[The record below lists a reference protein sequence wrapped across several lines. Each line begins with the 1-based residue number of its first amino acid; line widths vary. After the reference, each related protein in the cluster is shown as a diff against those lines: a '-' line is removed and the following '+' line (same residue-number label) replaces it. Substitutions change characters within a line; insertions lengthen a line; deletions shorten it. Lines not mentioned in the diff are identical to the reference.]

1 MPRKARTVR
10 PRGDVDMI
18 RGLVDS
24 RIAAWVR
31 SVAGLLRIEH
41 GDLIEPGLRLV
52 KVILETGEIPRALT
66 DLLSKKDP
74 VALEELATL
83 LAYAKENHAIVA
95 GVTG

>member
-31 SVAGLLRIEH
+31 SVAGLLRVEH
-41 GDLIEPGLRLV
+41 GDLVEPGLRLV
-52 KVILETGEIPRALT
+52 KVIVDAGEVPPELAK
-66 DLLSKKDP
+66 LLKEKDP
-74 VALEELATL
+74 LALEELETL
-83 LAYAKENHAIVA
+83 LAYAKEIVA